1 MSIGKISTCLW
12 FENQAEEA
20 ANYYVSI
27 FAPDS
32 KITTIQRYSEAGK
45 EQHGREPGSVMVVE
59 FDLRGHHFV
68 ALNGGPAPWKFSEA
82 ISLMV
87 DCKDQAE
94 VDHFWEKLGEGA
106 DHSRQQ
112 CGWLGD
118 KFGIAWQVCRSQGR
132 LDSDPDLWIKC
143 MVWCLKCYHLHHIT
157 LQVNSMPRTGKMEGD
172 PSPWYSVTLCLLL
185 RASTLV

>member
-12 FENQAEEA
+12 FENQAEDA

-68 ALNGGPAPWKFSEA
+68 TLNGGPAPWKFSEA

-94 VDHFWEKLGEGA
+94 VDHFWEKLGEDA

-118 KFGIAWQVCRSQGR
+118 KFGIAWQVVPTVLKEMLSSGDKAAADRVTVAMMKMKK
-132 LDSDPDLWIKC
+132 LDIAGLEKAF
-143 MVWCLKCYHLHHIT
+143 K
-157 LQVNSMPRTGKMEGD
+157 G
-172 PSPWYSVTLCLLL
+172 
-185 RASTLV
+185 

>member
-27 FAPDS
+27 FAPNS

-118 KFGIAWQVCRSQGR
+118 KFGIAWQVVPTVLKEMLSSGDKAAADRATVAMMKMKK
-132 LDSDPDLWIKC
+132 LDIAELEKAF
-143 MVWCLKCYHLHHIT
+143 K
-157 LQVNSMPRTGKMEGD
+157 G
-172 PSPWYSVTLCLLL
+172 
-185 RASTLV
+185 

>member
-20 ANYYVSI
+20 ANHYVSI

-32 KITTIQRYSEAGK
+32 KIITIQRYTAAGK
-45 EQHGREPGSVMVVE
+45 DQHGREPGSVMVAE
-59 FDLRGHHFV
+59 FELRGHRFV

-118 KFGIAWQVCRSQGR
+118 KFGIAWQVVPSALKEMLGSGDKAAAGR
-132 LDSDPDLWIKC
+132 ATEAMMKMKKLDIAGLEKAF
-143 MVWCLKCYHLHHIT
+143 K
-157 LQVNSMPRTGKMEGD
+157 G
-172 PSPWYSVTLCLLL
+172 
-185 RASTLV
+185 

>member
-27 FAPDS
+27 FAPNS

-118 KFGIAWQVCRSQGR
+118 KFGIAWQVVPTVLKEMLNSGDKAAADRATVAMMKMKK
-132 LDSDPDLWIKC
+132 LDIAELEKAF
-143 MVWCLKCYHLHHIT
+143 K
-157 LQVNSMPRTGKMEGD
+157 G
-172 PSPWYSVTLCLLL
+172 
-185 RASTLV
+185 

>member
-32 KITTIQRYSEAGK
+32 KITTTQSYSDAGK
-45 EQHGREPGSVMVVE
+45 EQHRREPGSVMVVE

-118 KFGIAWQVCRSQGR
+118 KFGIAWQVVPTVLKEMLSSGDKAAADRATAAMMKMKK
-132 LDSDPDLWIKC
+132 LDIAELEKAF
-143 MVWCLKCYHLHHIT
+143 K
-157 LQVNSMPRTGKMEGD
+157 G
-172 PSPWYSVTLCLLL
+172 
-185 RASTLV
+185 

>member
-118 KFGIAWQVCRSQGR
+118 KFGIAWQVVPTALKEMLSSGDKAAADRATVAMMKMKK
-132 LDSDPDLWIKC
+132 LDIAELEKAF
-143 MVWCLKCYHLHHIT
+143 K
-157 LQVNSMPRTGKMEGD
+157 G
-172 PSPWYSVTLCLLL
+172 
-185 RASTLV
+185 

>member
-20 ANYYVSI
+20 ANHYVSI

-118 KFGIAWQVCRSQGR
+118 KFGIAWQVVPTVLKEMLSSGDKAAADRATVAMMKMKK
-132 LDSDPDLWIKC
+132 LDIAELEKAF
-143 MVWCLKCYHLHHIT
+143 K
-157 LQVNSMPRTGKMEGD
+157 G
-172 PSPWYSVTLCLLL
+172 
-185 RASTLV
+185 

>member
-118 KFGIAWQVCRSQGR
+118 KFGIAWQVTPTVLKEMLSSGDKAAADRATVAMMKMKK
-132 LDSDPDLWIKC
+132 LDIAELEKAF
-143 MVWCLKCYHLHHIT
+143 K
-157 LQVNSMPRTGKMEGD
+157 G
-172 PSPWYSVTLCLLL
+172 
-185 RASTLV
+185 

>member
-1 MSIGKISTCLW
+1 MSISKISTCLW

-118 KFGIAWQVCRSQGR
+118 KFGIAWQVVPTVLKEMLSSGDKAAADRATVAMMKMKK
-132 LDSDPDLWIKC
+132 LDIAELEKAF
-143 MVWCLKCYHLHHIT
+143 K
-157 LQVNSMPRTGKMEGD
+157 G
-172 PSPWYSVTLCLLL
+172 
-185 RASTLV
+185 

>member
-118 KFGIAWQVCRSQGR
+118 KFGIAWQVVPTVLKEMLSSGDKAAADRATVAMMKMKK
-132 LDSDPDLWIKC
+132 LDIAELEKSFK
-143 MVWCLKCYHLHHIT
+143 
-157 LQVNSMPRTGKMEGD
+157 G
-172 PSPWYSVTLCLLL
+172 
-185 RASTLV
+185 

>member
-20 ANYYVSI
+20 ANHYVSI

-32 KITTIQRYSEAGK
+32 KITTVQHYSEAGK

-118 KFGIAWQVCRSQGR
+118 KFGIAWQVVPTVLKEMLSSGDKAAADRATVAMMKMKK
-132 LDSDPDLWIKC
+132 LD
-143 MVWCLKCYHLHHIT
+143 IT
-157 LQVNSMPRTGKMEGD
+157 ELEKAFKG
-172 PSPWYSVTLCLLL
+172 
-185 RASTLV
+185 

>member
-118 KFGIAWQVCRSQGR
+118 KFGIAWQVVPTVLKEMLSSGDKAAADRATVAMMKMKK
-132 LDSDPDLWIKC
+132 LDIAELEKAF
-143 MVWCLKCYHLHHIT
+143 K
-157 LQVNSMPRTGKMEGD
+157 G
-172 PSPWYSVTLCLLL
+172 
-185 RASTLV
+185 